1 MQVTTPQAQH
11 CCPTVQCFGVY
22 SYSDRMLK
30 MTVLDTVCVGIIV
43 CNLVVMCVAAMVLCE
58 GGAPETNDVFSEKT
72 WAGSDMT
79 TSAMNVINID
89 ELAPPELM
97 VMSKNTKLE

>member
-1 MQVTTPQAQH
+1 M
-11 CCPTVQCFGVY
+11 
-22 SYSDRMLK
+22 K

-58 GGAPETNDVFSEKT
+58 DGAGSSNDVFSEKT
-72 WAGSDMT
+72 WAESDVQSST
-79 TSAMNVINID
+79 GMNIINID

-97 VMSKNTKLE
+97 VMSKSTKLE